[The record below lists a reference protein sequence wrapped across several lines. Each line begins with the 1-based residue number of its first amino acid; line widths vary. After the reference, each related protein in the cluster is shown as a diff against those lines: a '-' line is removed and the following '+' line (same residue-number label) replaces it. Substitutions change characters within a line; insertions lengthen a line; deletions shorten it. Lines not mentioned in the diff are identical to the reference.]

1 MSENEIREYGAG
13 SIKILGGLDAVRKVP
28 SMYIGNTGFEGLHH
42 LVYEI
47 VDNSIDE
54 ALEGFCNKI
63 TITIHRDNS
72 VTCQDNGRGIPTE
85 MHLEENMP
93 ALEVVLTKLHAGGKF
108 DKNSYKYSAGL
119 HGVGLSVV
127 NALSEFLEVEV
138 RRGGSVFSQRYEGGN
153 KKTELKII
161 GDTEKTGTKIWFKPD
176 KEIFESVEFSNE
188 TLAHRMREI
197 SFLNNG
203 IYIILIDER
212 KGKRQEFKHEGGIK
226 AFVKFLNSNKN
237 ALFDEPIYISSSKN
251 LLDSLEVG
259 IQYNEGYNEN
269 IYSFVNNVNTQEGG
283 THVAGF
289 RSALTRCINNFI
301 QTNNS
306 QKTKEPITGDDVK
319 EGLVAVIN
327 TKIQNPQFEGQTKAK
342 LGNSEIKG
350 LVESVLNE
358 KLAEYFELNQNIA
371 KAIVSKVIETK
382 RAREAARKAK
392 DLIKNKSLI
401 ESGILP
407 GKLADCQETNPD
419 LCEIFI
425 VEGDSAGGSAK
436 QGRDRKIQAILPL
449 KGKIL
454 NVEKSRPEK
463 VLSNQEVRNV
473 YLALGTNMNGID
485 RLRYKKI
492 IIMTDADVDGSH
504 IRTLLLTLFYRKMP
518 DLITNGYMYI
528 AQPPL
533 YKIKHGGKEL
543 YIKDED
549 EFERFV
555 TQRGIEKTVCYIGN
569 VEIPKEAFGKSVENI
584 RSIEYY
590 LRDMKRLGKNRD
602 VIISL
607 FRALIRQREDFE
619 GGEKLDKLKEY
630 LDSYGYNAETIRD
643 REHNLFTIH
652 IEQQNQKEE
661 NNTLDY
667 EICNQADYIETLEK
681 YTKVNEFYEKEVKL
695 ISSGKEQ
702 MIVNAEEFLKFINE
716 KGKEGISI
724 QRYKGLG
731 EMNPDQLWE
740 TTMDPERRSLLRV
753 AIEDAI
759 EADQMFTVLM
769 GSNIE
774 TRRAFIEQNAMN
786 VKNLDI

>member
-1 MSENEIREYGAG
+1 MTENGISEYGAG

-54 ALEGFCNKI
+54 ALEGFCNRI

-72 VTCQDNGRGIPTE
+72 VTCEDNGRGIPTE
-85 MHLEENMP
+85 MHIEENMP

-127 NALSEFLEVEV
+127 NALSEYLEVEV

-176 KEIFESVEFSNE
+176 KEIFESIEFSNE

-226 AFVKFLNSNKN
+226 AFVKFLSSNKN
-237 ALFDEPIYISSSKN
+237 VLFDEPIFIASSKN

-269 IYSFVNNVNTQEGG
+269 VYSFVNNVNTQEGG

-301 QTNNS
+301 QTNSS
-306 QKTKEPITGDDVK
+306 QKTKEPISGDDVK

-371 KAIVSKVIETK
+371 KIVVNKVIETK

-392 DLIKNKSLI
+392 DLIKSKSLI

-436 QGRDRKIQAILPL
+436 QGRDRRTQAILPL

-473 YLALGTNMNGID
+473 YLALGTNLNGID

-518 DLITNGYMYI
+518 DLIANGYMYI

-533 YKIKHGGKEL
+533 YKVKHGGKEL

-555 TQRGIEKTVCYIGN
+555 TQRGIEKTVCYIDN
-569 VEIPKEAFGKSVENI
+569 VEIDKHEFTQSVENV
-584 RSIEYY
+584 RSVEYY
-590 LRDMKRLGKNRD
+590 LKDMKRLGNSKK

-607 FRALIRQREDFE
+607 FRALIRNREDFE
-619 GGEKLDKLKEY
+619 GGEKLYKFKEY
-630 LDSYGYNAETIRD
+630 LDGYGYGTEVVRD
-643 REHNLFTIH
+643 REHNLFTIRV
-652 IEQQNQKEE
+652 ERTDQKGEGS
-661 NNTLDY
+661 TIDY

-681 YTKVNEFYEKEVKL
+681 YAKAHDFYEKKVKV
-695 ISSGKEQ
+695 ISGGKEET
-702 MIVNAEEFLKFINE
+702 IASAEEFLRFINE

-731 EMNPDQLWE
+731 EMNPEQLWE

-769 GSNIE
+769 GNNIE

-786 VKNLDI
+786 VRNLDI